1 VKNVFIWGGLGL
13 LAFVTF
19 NAWFPQEDSPK
30 SHDRQVIELCWQ
42 DYEKK
47 SNDAQT
53 KLILAKACENLEKKF
68 VETYGVKP

>member
-13 LAFVTF
+13 LAFVTYSV
-19 NAWFPQEDSPK
+19 WFPQSETPK
-30 SHDRQVIELCWQ
+30 GHDRQVIELCWQ

-53 KLILAKACENLEKKF
+53 KIILAKACENLEKKF